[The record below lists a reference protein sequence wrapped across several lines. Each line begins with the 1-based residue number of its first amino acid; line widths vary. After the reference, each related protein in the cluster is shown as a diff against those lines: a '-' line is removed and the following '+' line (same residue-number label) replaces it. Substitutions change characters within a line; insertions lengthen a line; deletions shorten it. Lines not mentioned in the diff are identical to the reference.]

1 MIDKSLPLIDV
12 QRVGNDNTS
21 DGKITIRALKGKSK
35 SKQGNKIKPT
45 ARQVLALKHM
55 VENGSSKSEAL
66 TKAGYSPAIATQ
78 PHKVIESKGFQQ
90 LLEDSGLT
98 DSFLLD
104 SLKTDIENKAGNRLG
119 ELTLGF
125 KLKGRLT
132 DKVEHSGTVNLSLSA
147 LFEATKEEPKA
158 EIAKVTDI
166 TD

>member
-1 MIDKSLPLIDV
+1 MIDKSLPFLDV
-12 QRVGNDNTS
+12 KQVKGS
-21 DGKITIRALKGKSK
+21 KHGKGKIIVKALKGKRT
-35 SKQGNKIKPT
+35 GYVKPT
-45 ARQVLALKHM
+45 MRQVKALEYL
-55 VENGSSKSEAL
+55 VENGGSKSEAL
-66 TKAGYSPAIATQ
+66 RKAGYSPAIVHS
-78 PHKVIESKGFQQ
+78 PDKVIESKGFQQ

-147 LFEATKEEPKA
+147 LFEATKEEPNA
-158 EIAKVTDI
+158 EIAEVTEI